1 VSESQ
6 KKQKKLICSNRRAR
20 HRYQIEE
27 TVEAGLVLIGPEV
40 KSLRAGNANLSDSYA
55 RIKGPT
61 RRRTAKTPSRSASAS
76 SCSVGARST
85 GSRARS
91 ASGASR

>member
-55 RIKGPT
+55 RIKG
-61 RRRTAKTPSRSASAS
+61 RTAKTPSRSASAS